1 MNAIKN
7 FAGLLMKRELVLEAR
22 DVKNKELHAIKNL
35 RIFEKPKAEFCGFV
49 HFKVFSANL

>member
-35 RIFEKPKAEFCGFV
+35 RIFEKAQAEFLWICALQSF
-49 HFKVFSANL
+49 